1 MIISAVAFV
10 FIYIAMLHINIVINV
25 DKEAPQNAD
34 YVLILGARVIGE
46 KPSELLQERIDTA
59 AEYLKET
66 KDTIAIASGGQ
77 GPDEGISEALAI
89 KNGLIEKGIE
99 EERIILEEK
108 SSRTI
113 ENVKF
118 SKEIMEQYDGEG
130 IIISNY
136 FHIYRAKMIAED
148 FGFTLYSIP
157 ADTPNNVAVKYYVR
171 EYLAITK
178 YFLEKVGFIHD

>member
-1 MIISAVAFV
+1 M
-10 FIYIAMLHINIVINV
+10 YIAILHINIVIHV
-25 DKEAPQNAD
+25 DKEAPRNAD
-34 YVLILGARVIGE
+34 YVLVLGARVIGE

-59 AEYLKET
+59 AAYLKENKHT
-66 KDTIAIASGGQ
+66 VAIASGGQ

-89 KNGLIEKGIE
+89 KNGLMEKGIE
-99 EERIILEEK
+99 EERIILEDE
-108 SSRTI
+108 SSRTV

-157 ADTPNNVAVKYYVR
+157 ADTPDNVTLKYYVR

-178 YFLEKVGFIHD
+178 YFLEKVGFING